1 MKYINGNIKNISNL
15 NANILIDKTISKWND
30 FNIFDEEMRKMVS

>member
-1 MKYINGNIKNISNL
+1 MEYINGNIKNISNL